1 MVAPIMPLLDFKAWA
16 ACQSAVA
23 SADATARRIDTM
35 CSVDDATYFSINR
48 TRKSGRPLRWSDR
61 MASTARRSRTTGP
74 PEPEGMNGADAPC
87 RSPSDK
93 EGAVERDIDSH
104 RCTIA

>member
-1 MVAPIMPLLDFKAWA
+1 MDAPIMPLLDFKAWA

-23 SADATARRIDTM
+23 SPAATARRIDTM

-48 TRKSGRPLRWSDR
+48 ARKSGLPLRWSDR

-74 PEPEGMNGADAPC
+74 PESGGTDRADVPC
-87 RSPSDK
+87 RNLSDK
-93 EGAVERDIDSH
+93 EGAVERDIDNH
-104 RCTIA
+104 RCTMA